1 MKRSTLISDL
11 AIRYKYL
18 NHPQVEKMVELVF
31 KHLANALSQDQRI
44 EIRGIGTWHVK
55 TRKPRLARNPR
66 TGEKV
71 QVGIKK
77 NIAFRMAKDLK
88 FRINSNTSP
97 AEIDKKIETNKY
109 IYGVKFGLEFFCS
122 KGGREAIKKF
132 KNKNVKIFLDLK
144 LKDIPNTVYKAIR
157 SLKDVNPDYLTIH
170 ASGGLEMMRAAKKA
184 QSETNKKLKI
194 LAVTILTS
202 LTNKDLKQMG
212 SNSSV
217 ETQVE
222 KLAQT
227 AKLAKIHG
235 IVCSAHEI
243 KKVRKVSKSF
253 EIVVPGIRISNKV
266 QDQKRVMSPKQ
277 ALKLGAT
284 HLVIG
289 RDITKGNPKTNIK
302 KVLNALI

>member
-1 MKRSTLISDL
+1 MKKQPIFVAVDTN
-11 AIRYKYL
+11 
-18 NHPQVEKMVELVF
+18 NHKRASEII
-31 KHLANALSQDQRI
+31 NA
-44 EIRGIGTWHVK
+44 T
-55 TRKPRLARNPR
+55 
-66 TGEKV
+66 
-71 QVGIKK
+71 K
-77 NIAFRMAKDLK
+77 N
-88 FRINSNTSP
+88 
-97 AEIDKKIETNKY
+97 Y
-109 IYGVKFGLEFFCS
+109 IYGAKFGLEFFCS

-144 LKDIPNTVYKAIR
+144 LKDIPNTVYKAVK
-157 SLKDVNPDYLTIH
+157 SLKDISPDYLTIH
-170 ASGGLEMMRAAKKA
+170 ASGGLEMMKAAKKA
-184 QSETNKKLKI
+184 QSETNKKMKI

-202 LTNKDLKQMG
+202 LTNKDLKKMG
-212 SNSSV
+212 SNTTIQ
-217 ETQVE
+217 TQVQ

-227 AKLAKIHG
+227 ARLAKIHG

-243 KKVRKVSKSF
+243 TKVKKVSKNF
-253 EIVVPGIRISNKV
+253 EIVVPGIRISNTV

>member
-1 MKRSTLISDL
+1 MKKQPIFVAVDTN
-11 AIRYKYL
+11 
-18 NHPQVEKMVELVF
+18 NHKRASEII
-31 KHLANALSQDQRI
+31 NA
-44 EIRGIGTWHVK
+44 T
-55 TRKPRLARNPR
+55 
-66 TGEKV
+66 
-71 QVGIKK
+71 K
-77 NIAFRMAKDLK
+77 N
-88 FRINSNTSP
+88 
-97 AEIDKKIETNKY
+97 Y
-109 IYGVKFGLEFFCS
+109 IYGAKFGLEFFCS
-122 KGGREAIKKF
+122 KGGREAVKKF

-144 LKDIPNTVYKAIR
+144 LKDIPNTVYKSIK
-157 SLKDVNPDYLTIH
+157 SLRDISPDYLTIH
-170 ASGGLEMMRAAKKA
+170 ASGGLEMMKAAKKA
-184 QSETNKKLKI
+184 QSETNKKMKI

-212 SNSSV
+212 SN
-217 ETQVE
+217 TPIQMQVQ
-222 KLAQT
+222 KLAQ
-227 AKLAKIHG
+227 AARLAKIHG

-243 KKVRKVSKSF
+243 KRVKKVSKNF

>member
-1 MKRSTLISDL
+1 MKKQPIFVAVDTN
-11 AIRYKYL
+11 
-18 NHPQVEKMVELVF
+18 NHKRASEII
-31 KHLANALSQDQRI
+31 NA
-44 EIRGIGTWHVK
+44 T
-55 TRKPRLARNPR
+55 
-66 TGEKV
+66 
-71 QVGIKK
+71 K
-77 NIAFRMAKDLK
+77 N
-88 FRINSNTSP
+88 
-97 AEIDKKIETNKY
+97 Y
-109 IYGVKFGLEFFCS
+109 IYGAKFGLEFFCS

-132 KNKNVKIFLDLK
+132 KKKNKKIKIFIDLK
-144 LKDIPNTVYKAIR
+144 LLDIPNTVYKAIK
-157 SLKDVNPDYLTIH
+157 SLKDISPDYLTIH
-170 ASGGLEMMRAAKKA
+170 ATGGLEMMRAAKKA
-184 QSETNKKLKI
+184 QSETNKKMKI

-202 LTNKDLKQMG
+202 LSNKDLKQMG
-212 SNSSV
+212 SNTKV
-217 ETQVE
+217 ETQVQ

-243 KKVRKVSKSF
+243 TKVKKVSKNF

-284 HLVIG
+284 RLVIG

>member
-1 MKRSTLISDL
+1 MKKQPIFVAVDTN
-11 AIRYKYL
+11 
-18 NHPQVEKMVELVF
+18 NHKRAGEIV
-31 KHLANALSQDQRI
+31 NA
-44 EIRGIGTWHVK
+44 T
-55 TRKPRLARNPR
+55 
-66 TGEKV
+66 
-71 QVGIKK
+71 K
-77 NIAFRMAKDLK
+77 N
-88 FRINSNTSP
+88 
-97 AEIDKKIETNKY
+97 Y
-109 IYGVKFGLEFFCS
+109 IYGAKFGLEFFCS
-122 KGGREAIKKF
+122 RGGREAIKKF
-132 KNKNVKIFLDLK
+132 KNKNIKIFLDLK
-144 LKDIPNTVYKAIR
+144 LKDIPNTVYKAIK
-157 SLKDVNPDYLTIH
+157 SLKDISPDYLTIH
-170 ASGGLEMMRAAKKA
+170 ASGGLEMMKAAKKA
-184 QSETNKKLKI
+184 QLETNKKMKI

-212 SNSSV
+212 SN
-217 ETQVE
+217 TPIQRQVQ

-227 AKLAKIHG
+227 ARLAKIHG

-243 KKVRKVSKSF
+243 TKVKKVSKNF

>member
-1 MKRSTLISDL
+1 MRKQPIFVAVDTPN
-11 AIRYKYL
+11 L
-18 NHPQVEKMVELVF
+18 NRAKQIV
-31 KHLANALSQDQRI
+31 NA
-44 EIRGIGTWHVK
+44 
-55 TRKPRLARNPR
+55 
-66 TGEKV
+66 
-71 QVGIKK
+71 
-77 NIAFRMAKDLK
+77 
-88 FRINSNTSP
+88 TS
-97 AEIDKKIETNKY
+97 KY

-122 KGGREAIKKF
+122 RGGREAIKKF
-132 KNKNVKIFLDLK
+132 KNKNFKIFLDLK
-144 LKDIPNTVYKAIR
+144 LKDIPNTVYKTIK
-157 SLKDVNPDYLTIH
+157 SLKDISPDYLTIH
-170 ASGGLEMMRAAKKA
+170 AAGGLEMMKAAKKA

-212 SNSSV
+212 SNANI
-217 ETQVE
+217 EAQVK

-243 KKVRKVSKSF
+243 KKVKQVSKNF
-253 EIVVPGIRISNKV
+253 EIVVPGIRLTNKV

-277 ALKLGAT
+277 ALKQGAT

-289 RDITKGNPKTNIK
+289 RDLTKGNPKTNIK

>member
-1 MKRSTLISDL
+1 MKKQPIFVAVDTN
-11 AIRYKYL
+11 
-18 NHPQVEKMVELVF
+18 NHKR
-31 KHLANALSQDQRI
+31 AS
-44 EIRGIGTWHVK
+44 EI
-55 TRKPRLARNPR
+55 
-66 TGEKV
+66 
-71 QVGIKK
+71 
-77 NIAFRMAKDLK
+77 
-88 FRINSNTSP
+88 INSTKN
-97 AEIDKKIETNKY
+97 Y
-109 IYGVKFGLEFFCS
+109 IYGAKFGLEFFCS
-122 KGGREAIKKF
+122 KGGREAVKKF
-132 KNKNVKIFLDLK
+132 KNKNIKIFLDLK
-144 LKDIPNTVYKAIR
+144 LKDIPNTVYKSIK
-157 SLKDVNPDYLTIH
+157 SLRDISPDYLTIH
-170 ASGGLEMMRAAKKA
+170 ASGGLEMMKAAKKA
-184 QSETNKKLKI
+184 QSETNKKMKI

-212 SNSSV
+212 SN
-217 ETQVE
+217 TPIQMQVQ

-227 AKLAKIHG
+227 ARLAKIHG

-243 KKVRKVSKSF
+243 KRVKKVSKNF

>member
-1 MKRSTLISDL
+1 MKKQPIFVAVDTN
-11 AIRYKYL
+11 
-18 NHPQVEKMVELVF
+18 NH
-31 KHLANALSQDQRI
+31 
-44 EIRGIGTWHVK
+44 
-55 TRKPRLARNPR
+55 TRARD
-66 TGEKV
+66 
-71 QVGIKK
+71 I
-77 NIAFRMAKDLK
+77 
-88 FRINSNTSP
+88 INSTKN
-97 AEIDKKIETNKY
+97 Y
-109 IYGVKFGLEFFCS
+109 IYGAKFGLEFFCS
-122 KGGREAIKKF
+122 KGGREAVKKF

-144 LKDIPNTVYKAIR
+144 LKDIPNTVYKSIK
-157 SLKDVNPDYLTIH
+157 SLKDVSPDYLTIH
-170 ASGGLEMMRAAKKA
+170 ASGGLEMMKAAKKA
-184 QSETNKKLKI
+184 QSETNKKMKI

-212 SNSSV
+212 SK
-217 ETQVE
+217 TPIQMQVQ

-227 AKLAKIHG
+227 ARLAKIHG

-243 KKVRKVSKSF
+243 KRVKKVSKNF

-302 KVLNALI
+302 KVLKALI

>member
-1 MKRSTLISDL
+1 MKKQPIFVAVDTN
-11 AIRYKYL
+11 
-18 NHPQVEKMVELVF
+18 NHKRASEII
-31 KHLANALSQDQRI
+31 NA
-44 EIRGIGTWHVK
+44 T
-55 TRKPRLARNPR
+55 
-66 TGEKV
+66 
-71 QVGIKK
+71 K
-77 NIAFRMAKDLK
+77 N
-88 FRINSNTSP
+88 
-97 AEIDKKIETNKY
+97 Y
-109 IYGVKFGLEFFCS
+109 IYGAKFGLEFFCS
-122 KGGREAIKKF
+122 KGGREAVKKF

-144 LKDIPNTVYKAIR
+144 LKDIPNTVYKAVK
-157 SLKDVNPDYLTIH
+157 SLRDISPDYLTIH
-170 ASGGLEMMRAAKKA
+170 ASGGLEMMKAAKKA
-184 QSETNKKLKI
+184 QSETNKKMKI

-212 SNSSV
+212 SK
-217 ETQVE
+217 TPIQMQVQ

-227 AKLAKIHG
+227 ARLAKIHG

-243 KKVRKVSKSF
+243 TKVKKVSKNF

>member
-1 MKRSTLISDL
+1 MKKQPIFVAVDTN
-11 AIRYKYL
+11 
-18 NHPQVEKMVELVF
+18 NHKR
-31 KHLANALSQDQRI
+31 AS
-44 EIRGIGTWHVK
+44 EI
-55 TRKPRLARNPR
+55 
-66 TGEKV
+66 
-71 QVGIKK
+71 
-77 NIAFRMAKDLK
+77 
-88 FRINSNTSP
+88 INSTKN
-97 AEIDKKIETNKY
+97 Y
-109 IYGVKFGLEFFCS
+109 IYGAKFGLEFFCS
-122 KGGREAIKKF
+122 KGGREAVKKF

-144 LKDIPNTVYKAIR
+144 LKDIPNTVYKAVK
-157 SLKDVNPDYLTIH
+157 SLRDISPDYLTIH
-170 ASGGLEMMRAAKKA
+170 ASGGLEMMKAAKKA
-184 QSETNKKLKI
+184 QSETNKKMKI

-212 SNSSV
+212 SNTPIQ
-217 ETQVE
+217 TQVQ

-227 AKLAKIHG
+227 ARLAKIHG

-243 KKVRKVSKSF
+243 KRVKKVSKNF

>member
-1 MKRSTLISDL
+1 MKKQPIFVAVDTN
-11 AIRYKYL
+11 
-18 NHPQVEKMVELVF
+18 NHKRAGEIV
-31 KHLANALSQDQRI
+31 NA
-44 EIRGIGTWHVK
+44 T
-55 TRKPRLARNPR
+55 
-66 TGEKV
+66 
-71 QVGIKK
+71 K
-77 NIAFRMAKDLK
+77 N
-88 FRINSNTSP
+88 
-97 AEIDKKIETNKY
+97 Y
-109 IYGVKFGLEFFCS
+109 IYGAKFGLEFFCS
-122 KGGREAIKKF
+122 RGGREAIKKF
-132 KNKNVKIFLDLK
+132 KNKNIKIFLDLK
-144 LKDIPNTVYKAIR
+144 LKDIPNTVYKAIK
-157 SLKDVNPDYLTIH
+157 SLKDISPDYLTIH
-170 ASGGLEMMRAAKKA
+170 ASGGLEMMKAAKKA
-184 QSETNKKLKI
+184 QLETNKKMKI

-212 SNSSV
+212 SNTPIQTKV
-217 ETQVE
+217 Q

-227 AKLAKIHG
+227 ARLAKIHG

-243 KKVRKVSKSF
+243 TKVKKVSKNF

>member
-1 MKRSTLISDL
+1 MKKQPIFVAVDTN
-11 AIRYKYL
+11 
-18 NHPQVEKMVELVF
+18 NHKRASEII
-31 KHLANALSQDQRI
+31 NA
-44 EIRGIGTWHVK
+44 T
-55 TRKPRLARNPR
+55 
-66 TGEKV
+66 
-71 QVGIKK
+71 K
-77 NIAFRMAKDLK
+77 N
-88 FRINSNTSP
+88 
-97 AEIDKKIETNKY
+97 Y
-109 IYGVKFGLEFFCS
+109 IYGAKFGLEFFCS
-122 KGGREAIKKF
+122 KGGREAVKKF

-144 LKDIPNTVYKAIR
+144 LKDIPNTVYKAIK
-157 SLKDVNPDYLTIH
+157 SLRDISPDYLTIH
-170 ASGGLEMMRAAKKA
+170 ASGGLEMMKAAKKA
-184 QSETNKKLKI
+184 QSETNKKMKI

-202 LTNKDLKQMG
+202 LTNKDLEQIG
-212 SNSSV
+212 SN
-217 ETQVE
+217 TPIQMQVQ

-227 AKLAKIHG
+227 ARLAKIHG

-243 KKVRKVSKSF
+243 KRVKKVSKNF

>member
-1 MKRSTLISDL
+1 MKKQPIFVAVDTH
-11 AIRYKYL
+11 
-18 NHPQVEKMVELVF
+18 NHKRASEII
-31 KHLANALSQDQRI
+31 NA
-44 EIRGIGTWHVK
+44 T
-55 TRKPRLARNPR
+55 
-66 TGEKV
+66 
-71 QVGIKK
+71 K
-77 NIAFRMAKDLK
+77 N
-88 FRINSNTSP
+88 
-97 AEIDKKIETNKY
+97 Y
-109 IYGVKFGLEFFCS
+109 IYGAKFGLEFFCS
-122 KGGREAIKKF
+122 KGGREAVKKF

-144 LKDIPNTVYKAIR
+144 LKDIPNTVYKAIK
-157 SLKDVNPDYLTIH
+157 SLRDISPDYLTIH
-170 ASGGLEMMRAAKKA
+170 ASGGLEMMKAAKKA
-184 QSETNKKLKI
+184 QSETNKKMKI

-212 SNSSV
+212 SNKPIQ
-217 ETQVE
+217 TQVQ

-227 AKLAKIHG
+227 ARLAKIHG
-235 IVCSAHEI
+235 IVCSAHEVT
-243 KKVRKVSKSF
+243 KVKKVSKNF

>member
-1 MKRSTLISDL
+1 MKKQPIFVAVDTN
-11 AIRYKYL
+11 
-18 NHPQVEKMVELVF
+18 NHKRASEII
-31 KHLANALSQDQRI
+31 NA
-44 EIRGIGTWHVK
+44 T
-55 TRKPRLARNPR
+55 
-66 TGEKV
+66 
-71 QVGIKK
+71 K
-77 NIAFRMAKDLK
+77 N
-88 FRINSNTSP
+88 
-97 AEIDKKIETNKY
+97 Y
-109 IYGVKFGLEFFCS
+109 IYGAKFGLEFFCS

-144 LKDIPNTVYKAIR
+144 LKDIPNTVYKSIK
-157 SLKDVNPDYLTIH
+157 SLKDISPDYLTIH
-170 ASGGLEMMRAAKKA
+170 ASGGLDMMKAAKKA
-184 QSETNKKLKI
+184 QSETNKKMKI

-212 SNSSV
+212 SNTPIQ
-217 ETQVE
+217 TQVQ

-227 AKLAKIHG
+227 ARLAKIHG

-243 KKVRKVSKSF
+243 KRVKKVSKNF

-302 KVLNALI
+302 KVLKALI

>member
-1 MKRSTLISDL
+1 MKKQPIFVAVDTN
-11 AIRYKYL
+11 
-18 NHPQVEKMVELVF
+18 NHKRASEII
-31 KHLANALSQDQRI
+31 NA
-44 EIRGIGTWHVK
+44 T
-55 TRKPRLARNPR
+55 
-66 TGEKV
+66 
-71 QVGIKK
+71 K
-77 NIAFRMAKDLK
+77 N
-88 FRINSNTSP
+88 
-97 AEIDKKIETNKY
+97 Y
-109 IYGVKFGLEFFCS
+109 IYGAKFGLEFFCS
-122 KGGREAIKKF
+122 KGGREAVKKF

-144 LKDIPNTVYKAIR
+144 LKDIPNTVYKSIK
-157 SLKDVNPDYLTIH
+157 SLRDISPDYLTIH
-170 ASGGLEMMRAAKKA
+170 ASGGLDMMKAAKKA
-184 QSETNKKLKI
+184 QSETNKKMKI

-212 SNSSV
+212 SNTPIQ
-217 ETQVE
+217 TQVQ

-227 AKLAKIHG
+227 ARLAKIHG

-243 KKVRKVSKSF
+243 KRVKKVSKNF

>member
-1 MKRSTLISDL
+1 MKKQPIFVAVDTN
-11 AIRYKYL
+11 
-18 NHPQVEKMVELVF
+18 NHKRASEII
-31 KHLANALSQDQRI
+31 NA
-44 EIRGIGTWHVK
+44 T
-55 TRKPRLARNPR
+55 
-66 TGEKV
+66 
-71 QVGIKK
+71 K
-77 NIAFRMAKDLK
+77 N
-88 FRINSNTSP
+88 
-97 AEIDKKIETNKY
+97 Y
-109 IYGVKFGLEFFCS
+109 IYGAKFGLEFFCS
-122 KGGREAIKKF
+122 KGGREAVKKF

-144 LKDIPNTVYKAIR
+144 LKDIPNTVYKAVK
-157 SLKDVNPDYLTIH
+157 SLRDISPDYLTIH
-170 ASGGLEMMRAAKKA
+170 ASGGLEMMKAAKKA
-184 QSETNKKLKI
+184 QSETNKKMKI

-212 SNSSV
+212 SNTPIQ
-217 ETQVE
+217 TQVQ

-227 AKLAKIHG
+227 ARLAKIHG

-243 KKVRKVSKSF
+243 TKVKKVSKNF

-302 KVLNALI
+302 KVLKALI

>member
-1 MKRSTLISDL
+1 M
-11 AIRYKYL
+11 
-18 NHPQVEKMVELVF
+18 HPK
-31 KHLANALSQDQRI
+31 
-44 EIRGIGTWHVK
+44 
-55 TRKPRLARNPR
+55 
-66 TGEKV
+66 
-71 QVGIKK
+71 
-77 NIAFRMAKDLK
+77 
-88 FRINSNTSP
+88 
-97 AEIDKKIETNKY
+97 
-109 IYGVKFGLEFFCS
+109 
-122 KGGREAIKKF
+122 
-132 KNKNVKIFLDLK
+132 VKICGMKNAETIKTAIDHKVDFLGFVFYPDSPRNLTPKQAAK
-144 LKDIPNTVYKAIR
+144 LTKDIPNTVYKAIK

-170 ASGGLEMMRAAKKA
+170 ASGGLEMMKAAKKA

-202 LTNKDLKQMG
+202 LTNKDLKQIG

-217 ETQVE
+217 ESQVQ

-243 KKVRKVSKSF
+243 KKVRKVSKNF
-253 EIVVPGIRISNKV
+253 EIVVPGIRLTNKV

>member
-1 MKRSTLISDL
+1 MKKQPIFVAVDTN
-11 AIRYKYL
+11 
-18 NHPQVEKMVELVF
+18 NHKRASEII
-31 KHLANALSQDQRI
+31 NA
-44 EIRGIGTWHVK
+44 T
-55 TRKPRLARNPR
+55 
-66 TGEKV
+66 
-71 QVGIKK
+71 K
-77 NIAFRMAKDLK
+77 N
-88 FRINSNTSP
+88 
-97 AEIDKKIETNKY
+97 Y

-122 KGGREAIKKF
+122 KGGREAVKKF

-144 LKDIPNTVYKAIR
+144 LKDIPNTVYKAVK
-157 SLKDVNPDYLTIH
+157 SLRDISPDYLTIH
-170 ASGGLEMMRAAKKA
+170 ASGGLEMMKAAKKA
-184 QSETNKKLKI
+184 QSETNKKMKI

-212 SNSSV
+212 SNTPIQ
-217 ETQVE
+217 TQVQ
-222 KLAQT
+222 KLAQ
-227 AKLAKIHG
+227 AARLAKIHG

-243 KKVRKVSKSF
+243 KRVKKVSKNF

-277 ALKLGAT
+277 TLKLGAT

>member
-1 MKRSTLISDL
+1 MKKQPIFVAVDTHNQKR
-11 AIRYKYL
+11 
-18 NHPQVEKMVELVF
+18 
-31 KHLANALSQDQRI
+31 AN
-44 EIRGIGTWHVK
+44 EIINVT
-55 TRKPRLARNPR
+55 
-66 TGEKV
+66 
-71 QVGIKK
+71 K
-77 NIAFRMAKDLK
+77 N
-88 FRINSNTSP
+88 
-97 AEIDKKIETNKY
+97 Y

-132 KNKNVKIFLDLK
+132 KNKNIKIFLDLK
-144 LKDIPNTVYKAIR
+144 LKDIPNTVYKAIK
-157 SLKDVNPDYLTIH
+157 SLKDISPDYLTIH

-184 QSETNKKLKI
+184 QFETNKKMKI

-212 SNSSV
+212 SNTNI
-217 ETQVE
+217 ETQVQ

-227 AKLAKIHG
+227 ARLAKIHG

-243 KKVRKVSKSF
+243 TKVKKVSKSF

-289 RDITKGNPKTNIK
+289 RDITKGNAKTNIK

>member
-1 MKRSTLISDL
+1 MKKQPIFVAVDTN
-11 AIRYKYL
+11 
-18 NHPQVEKMVELVF
+18 NHKR
-31 KHLANALSQDQRI
+31 AS
-44 EIRGIGTWHVK
+44 EI
-55 TRKPRLARNPR
+55 
-66 TGEKV
+66 
-71 QVGIKK
+71 
-77 NIAFRMAKDLK
+77 
-88 FRINSNTSP
+88 INSTKN
-97 AEIDKKIETNKY
+97 Y

-144 LKDIPNTVYKAIR
+144 LKDIPNTVYKAIK
-157 SLKDVNPDYLTIH
+157 SLKDISPDYLTIH
-170 ASGGLEMMRAAKKA
+170 ATGGEKMMKAAKKA
-184 QSETNKKLKI
+184 QSETNKKMKI

-212 SNSSV
+212 SNKPIQ
-217 ETQVE
+217 TQVQ

-227 AKLAKIHG
+227 ARLAKIHG

-243 KKVRKVSKSF
+243 TKVKKVSKNF
-253 EIVVPGIRISNKV
+253 EIVVTGIRISNKV

>member
-1 MKRSTLISDL
+1 MKKQPIFVAVDTN
-11 AIRYKYL
+11 
-18 NHPQVEKMVELVF
+18 NHKRASEII
-31 KHLANALSQDQRI
+31 NA
-44 EIRGIGTWHVK
+44 T
-55 TRKPRLARNPR
+55 
-66 TGEKV
+66 
-71 QVGIKK
+71 K
-77 NIAFRMAKDLK
+77 N
-88 FRINSNTSP
+88 
-97 AEIDKKIETNKY
+97 Y
-109 IYGVKFGLEFFCS
+109 IYGAKFGLEFFCS
-122 KGGREAIKKF
+122 KGGREAVKKF

-144 LKDIPNTVYKAIR
+144 LKDIPNTVYKSIK
-157 SLKDVNPDYLTIH
+157 SLGDISPDYLTIH
-170 ASGGLEMMRAAKKA
+170 ATGGLEMMKAAKKA
-184 QSETNKKLKI
+184 QSETNKKMKI

-212 SNSSV
+212 SNTPIQ
-217 ETQVE
+217 TQVQ

-227 AKLAKIHG
+227 ARLAKIHG

-243 KKVRKVSKSF
+243 KRVKKVSKNF

>member
-1 MKRSTLISDL
+1 MKKQPIFVAVDTH
-11 AIRYKYL
+11 
-18 NHPQVEKMVELVF
+18 NHKRASEII
-31 KHLANALSQDQRI
+31 NA
-44 EIRGIGTWHVK
+44 T
-55 TRKPRLARNPR
+55 
-66 TGEKV
+66 
-71 QVGIKK
+71 K
-77 NIAFRMAKDLK
+77 N
-88 FRINSNTSP
+88 
-97 AEIDKKIETNKY
+97 Y
-109 IYGVKFGLEFFCS
+109 IYGAKFGLEFFCS
-122 KGGREAIKKF
+122 KNGREAVKKF

-144 LKDIPNTVYKAIR
+144 LKDIPNTVYKAIK
-157 SLKDVNPDYLTIH
+157 SLKDISPDYLTIH
-170 ASGGLEMMRAAKKA
+170 ASGGLEMMKAAKKA
-184 QSETNKKLKI
+184 QSETNKKMKI

-212 SNSSV
+212 SK
-217 ETQVE
+217 TPIQMQVQ

-227 AKLAKIHG
+227 ARLAKIHG

-243 KKVRKVSKSF
+243 KRVKKVSKNF

>member
-1 MKRSTLISDL
+1 MKKQPIFVAVDTN
-11 AIRYKYL
+11 
-18 NHPQVEKMVELVF
+18 NHKR
-31 KHLANALSQDQRI
+31 AS
-44 EIRGIGTWHVK
+44 EI
-55 TRKPRLARNPR
+55 
-66 TGEKV
+66 
-71 QVGIKK
+71 
-77 NIAFRMAKDLK
+77 
-88 FRINSNTSP
+88 INSTKN
-97 AEIDKKIETNKY
+97 Y
-109 IYGVKFGLEFFCS
+109 IYGAKFGLEFFCS

-144 LKDIPNTVYKAIR
+144 LKDIPNTVYKAIK
-157 SLKDVNPDYLTIH
+157 SLRDISPDYLTIH
-170 ASGGLEMMRAAKKA
+170 ASGGLDMMKAAKKA
-184 QSETNKKLKI
+184 QSETNKKMKI

-212 SNSSV
+212 SN
-217 ETQVE
+217 TPIQMQVQ
-222 KLAQT
+222 KLAQ
-227 AKLAKIHG
+227 AARLAKIHG

-243 KKVRKVSKSF
+243 TKVRKVSKSF
-253 EIVVPGIRISNKV
+253 EIVVPGIRISKKV

>member
-1 MKRSTLISDL
+1 MKKQPIFVAVDTN
-11 AIRYKYL
+11 
-18 NHPQVEKMVELVF
+18 NHKRASEII
-31 KHLANALSQDQRI
+31 NA
-44 EIRGIGTWHVK
+44 T
-55 TRKPRLARNPR
+55 
-66 TGEKV
+66 
-71 QVGIKK
+71 K
-77 NIAFRMAKDLK
+77 N
-88 FRINSNTSP
+88 
-97 AEIDKKIETNKY
+97 Y
-109 IYGVKFGLEFFCS
+109 IYGAKFGLEFFCS

-144 LKDIPNTVYKAIR
+144 LKDIPNTVYKSIK
-157 SLKDVNPDYLTIH
+157 SLRDISPDYLTIH
-170 ASGGLEMMRAAKKA
+170 ASGGLEMMKAAKKA
-184 QSETNKKLKI
+184 QSETNKKMKI

-212 SNSSV
+212 SNTPIQ
-217 ETQVE
+217 TQVQ

-227 AKLAKIHG
+227 ARLAKIHG

-243 KKVRKVSKSF
+243 KRVKKVSKNF

>member
-1 MKRSTLISDL
+1 MKKQPLFVAVDTN
-11 AIRYKYL
+11 
-18 NHPQVEKMVELVF
+18 NHKRASEII
-31 KHLANALSQDQRI
+31 NA
-44 EIRGIGTWHVK
+44 T
-55 TRKPRLARNPR
+55 
-66 TGEKV
+66 
-71 QVGIKK
+71 K
-77 NIAFRMAKDLK
+77 N
-88 FRINSNTSP
+88 
-97 AEIDKKIETNKY
+97 Y

-122 KGGREAIKKF
+122 KGGREAVKKF

-144 LKDIPNTVYKAIR
+144 LKDIPNTVYKSIK
-157 SLKDVNPDYLTIH
+157 SLRDISPDYLTIH
-170 ASGGLEMMRAAKKA
+170 ASGGLEMMKAAKKA
-184 QSETNKKLKI
+184 QSETNKKMKI

-202 LTNKDLKQMG
+202 LTNKDLKQIG
-212 SNSSV
+212 SNKPIQ
-217 ETQVE
+217 TQVQ

-227 AKLAKIHG
+227 ARLAKIHG

-243 KKVRKVSKSF
+243 KRVKKVSKNF

>member
-1 MKRSTLISDL
+1 MKKQPIFVAVDTHNQKRASEI
-11 AIRYKYL
+11 I
-18 NHPQVEKMVELVF
+18 
-31 KHLANALSQDQRI
+31 NA
-44 EIRGIGTWHVK
+44 T
-55 TRKPRLARNPR
+55 
-66 TGEKV
+66 
-71 QVGIKK
+71 K
-77 NIAFRMAKDLK
+77 N
-88 FRINSNTSP
+88 
-97 AEIDKKIETNKY
+97 Y

-122 KGGREAIKKF
+122 KGGREAVKKF
-132 KNKNVKIFLDLK
+132 KNKNVKIFLD
-144 LKDIPNTVYKAIR
+144 TVYKAIK
-157 SLKDVNPDYLTIH
+157 SLKDVSPDYLTIH
-170 ASGGLEMMRAAKKA
+170 ASGGLEMMKAAKKA
-184 QSETNKKLKI
+184 QSETNKKMKI

-212 SNSSV
+212 SNTNV
-217 ETQVE
+217 ETHVQ

-227 AKLAKIHG
+227 ARLAKIHD

-289 RDITKGNPKTNIK
+289 RDITKGNAKTNIK